1 MAHCETIHTLRR
13 PSIQPLNSLG
23 EVKLTVGITSQ
34 HLKEVY
40 SDPYIMR
47 IAPDGPPF
55 EPFIHPLATYV
66 SAWVDDKFVGAFL
79 SVRVTPHEIESHALL
94 KKSALKHSRQ
104 LGEMFID
111 WAFMQGVLRVTA
123 QVYEYLESAKN
134 YCLKLGFKQE
144 GFRRCAEVKNGKSFG
159 VYMLGI
165 IRQEWRTKW
174 DS

>member
-13 PSIQPLNSLG
+13 SSIQPLNSLG

-47 IAPDGPPF
+47 ISPDGPAMTPVL
-55 EPFIHPLATYV
+55 HPLATYV
-66 SAWVDDKFVGAFL
+66 SAWVDDEFVGAFL
-79 SVRVTPHEIESHALL
+79 SIRYSAHEIESHALL
-94 KKSALKHSRQ
+94 KKEAIKHSRQ
-104 LGEMFID
+104 LGQMFLD

-123 QVYEYLESAKN
+123 HVYEYLEAAKN
-134 YCLKLGFKQE
+134 YCIKLGFQIE
-144 GFRRCAEVKNGKSFG
+144 GFRRSAELKNGKPIG

-165 IRQEWRTKW
+165 TRQEWRMT
-174 DS
+174 